1 MWRADYQ
8 DSIGAGA
15 RTAIFRM
22 NATIGEDGGRNSSGR
37 PLWVRIQDTADARD
51 LGKKLLDW
59 ADSRDLLLARL
70 PASHCSACDR
80 DVWLDEG
87 LWRDAFGNDV
97 CRQGDGYTPHRLP
110 PGAPKETA
118 KRPRLY

>member
-1 MWRADYQ
+1 MWRADYKN
-8 DSIGAGA
+8 SISAGS

-22 NATIGEDGGRNSSGR
+22 DATIGEDGGRSSSGR

-51 LGKKLLDW
+51 LGKKLIEW
-59 ADSRDLLLARL
+59 ADSRDRLLSHLST
-70 PASHCSACDR
+70 SHCSNCDR
-80 DVWLDEG
+80 DVWLDDG

-97 CRQGDGYTPHRLP
+97 CRQGEAYMPHKLP

-118 KRPRLY
+118 KRPRMH